1 MMCFDELDYM
11 QDCEKGVA
19 GEEINFFF
27 SFWAAGC
34 KNGFPFCDNV
44 KCQML
49 LSS

>member
-27 SFWAAGC
+27 LFGPLAVKMVFLSATMS
-34 KNGFPFCDNV
+34 NV
-44 KCQML
+44 KCC
-49 LSS
+49 

>member
-27 SFWAAGC
+27 FLGRW
-34 KNGFPFCDNV
+34 
-44 KCQML
+44 L
-49 LSS
+49 

>member
-27 SFWAAGC
+27 FLFGPLAVKMVFLSATMS
-34 KNGFPFCDNV
+34 NV
-44 KCQML
+44 KCC
-49 LSS
+49 